1 MKKDLTNRRVVNSI
15 GIGIL
20 AVITS
25 GTPVL
30 AAINNAMSENDTV
43 DPAVGADMQTET
55 ADATATQNA
64 EIIDVL
70 TDTQN
75 VIQNVQDELNQQ
87 GGDFGDNTGDN
98 SEGAGDTTTPPAG
111 DGTEGGEIVDPQP
124 PTEAEVP
131 SDGTQPAEPDESQ
144 PPVEP
149 EAQPGEN
156 TPQTTPED
164 VPPTDLQPETSPA
177 APVDTPTTPEN
188 VESVQPDEGS
198 GTEQEKTY
206 APNPAINEHLENAKD
221 AIGNIK
227 EDIKDLDKENKKAED
242 AVAEYNEAV
251 ANPNNYIGSVA
262 DRVSDASSAIVDA
275 VDSVTKDE
283 NTAREQAQIAIDIPK
298 VGYES
303 REEAIAAQQKAQEAA
318 AAAEE
323 AYKSA
328 QATVEEAEHNKKI
341 ADENLSELK
350 RQKDA
355 AETALEEM
363 NARVQ
368 DAQERL
374 RNILESNGFS
384 MSDLDSGSFVPGQLK
399 GDAAI
404 AYQYAQD
411 ALTKA
416 REDLGIAQSNYAVA
430 AEGVG
435 AAEESFRNAEQTL
448 KTLIG
453 NLTDAENA
461 ANDRIQELNQE
472 NYNALYTEYSEKHE
486 SEALIKLDVAK
497 AQAALQEAEE
507 ALKEAQKVKDKTHD
521 VVENAQA
528 AVLAANNKEDDAKK
542 AAEEAKKAVQDNA
555 ENINSALERAKSAE
569 EKLKEAAQEANRA
582 VECLKSVKEA
592 AAEAEKK
599 LEEAEEDR
607 NLAETTC
614 REKENAYN
622 AAKAALDEVRNKLY
636 GEEKKNVLKAKE
648 DAESGGE
655 TEELALAIALIR
667 YVASVSEDV
676 IDQVETIEDPVRK
689 WDIKVTYTNGE
700 TKTYWYSKKEEGV
713 EISEGT
719 AYFYSEKE
727 FDEILE
733 KDETTTGSKLSEKRL
748 ALDQVQKE
756 LESAQQTLSRAE
768 NELNTAMK
776 ERDKTVRQLEIVVAL
791 EKVSEALNAAHTN
804 AEALVKAEEG
814 YQKDYE
820 EKADNIIVKLDNLLS
835 KGIDLRKANDK
846 LEEVNK
852 AKNAIDNAILSLTE
866 LTAQDNAD
874 QSAYENLVNAYNA
887 AKADYDEALKAL
899 EKCVAGRNRAETE
912 KNRARDA
919 ADAIF
924 RYISGEDNVQPTLP
938 QPTQP
943 QPQPINPIQPV
954 YGTLIDTVTTPII
967 ANRGV
972 PTGTGYTGYTY
983 TIGGQP
989 AYTVGE
995 TTAPEEEAAEE
1006 LVNVEDSAVP
1016 LAAVGENNKNKTT
1029 NTKNT
1034 RAVSDEKIPLDD
1046 MKTENNKASW
1056 WWILVIALL
1065 GATGTEMYIRH
1076 KEKTEQERKSKT
1088 GKQSYAK
1095 I

>member
-55 ADATATQNA
+55 ADAAAIQNA

-98 SEGAGDTTTPPAG
+98 SQGAGDMATPPAG
-111 DGTEGGEIVDPQP
+111 EGTEGGEVVDPQP

-131 SDGTQPAEPDESQ
+131 SDGTQPTEPGESQ

-251 ANPNNYIGSVA
+251 ANPNNYIGSIA

-328 QATVEEAEHNKKI
+328 QAAVEEAEHNKKI

-368 DAQERL
+368 DAQEKL
-374 RNILESNGFS
+374 RDILESNGFS
-384 MSDLDSGSFVPGQLK
+384 MSDLDSGSFLPGQLK

-404 AYQYAQD
+404 AYQNAQD

-435 AAEESFRNAEQTL
+435 AAEESFKNAEQAL
-448 KTLIG
+448 ETLIG
-453 NLTDAENA
+453 DLTNAENA

-486 SEALIKLDVAK
+486 SKELTKLDVIK

-528 AVLAANNKEDDAKK
+528 AVLTANNKEDDAKK

-555 ENINSALERAKSAE
+555 ENINNALERAKSAE
-569 EKLKEAAQEANRA
+569 EKVKKAAEEANRA

-592 AAEAEKK
+592 AEDAEKK
-599 LEEAEEDR
+599 LEEAEKNRDS
-607 NLAETTC
+607 AEIDC
-614 REKENAYN
+614 KEKEDACN
-622 AAKAALDEVRNKLY
+622 AAESALEEVRNTLLK
-636 GEEKKNVLKAKE
+636 EETKNVLKAQKA
-648 DAESGGE
+648 AEVGGE
-655 TEELALAIALIR
+655 TEELALAVALIR
-667 YVASVSEDV
+667 YVTSKADV
-676 IDQVETIEDPVRK
+676 IKNIEIIEDSQRK
-689 WDIKVTYTNGE
+689 WDIKVTYLDGDIE
-700 TKTYWYSKKEEGV
+700 TYWYSKKEEGLV
-713 EISEGT
+713 ICKGTEYFFSESEFERNMEREEET
-719 AYFYSEKE
+719 QPQLLEKRQALNKAQEAFANAKSTLKDAEKE
-727 FDEILE
+727 VD
-733 KDETTTGSKLSEKRL
+733 
-748 ALDQVQKE
+748 A
-756 LESAQQTLSRAE
+756 AE
-768 NELNTAMK
+768 Q
-776 ERDKTVRQLEIVVAL
+776 ERDKAAEQMATIKAL
-791 EKVSEALNAAHTN
+791 ENVAKALEMVSANAG
-804 AEALVKAEEG
+804 ALVQAEEK

-835 KGIDLRKANDK
+835 KGTDLRKANDK

-874 QSAYENLVNAYNA
+874 QSAYKNLVNAYNT
-887 AKADYDEALKAL
+887 AKADYDEALEAL
-899 EKCVAGRNRAETE
+899 EKCVAGRERAETE
-912 KNRARDA
+912 KNRARTA

-924 RYISGEDNVQPTLP
+924 RYVSGEDNVQPT
-938 QPTQP
+938 QP
-943 QPQPINPIQPV
+943 QPQPVNPIQPV

-995 TTAPEEEAAEE
+995 TTAPGEETADE